1 MIFAHTIFNSS
12 CDVCYNCASLSNTCR
27 EYAGGDER
35 IPLIFLRGELLG
47 GAAELREAET
57 SGQLEARFR
66 EIGVKRRTRR
76 LADS

>member
-1 MIFAHTIFNSS
+1 MMSVPVSVTINP
-12 CDVCYNCASLSNTCR
+12 ASLSNTCR

-47 GAAELREAET
+47 GAAELREADT

-66 EIGVKRRTRR
+66 EIGVKRRQRR
-76 LADS
+76 QPDS

>member
-1 MIFAHTIFNSS
+1 M
-12 CDVCYNCASLSNTCR
+12 CR
-27 EYAGGDER
+27 VYAGGDER

-47 GAAELREAET
+47 GAEELREAET

-76 LADS
+76 QVDS